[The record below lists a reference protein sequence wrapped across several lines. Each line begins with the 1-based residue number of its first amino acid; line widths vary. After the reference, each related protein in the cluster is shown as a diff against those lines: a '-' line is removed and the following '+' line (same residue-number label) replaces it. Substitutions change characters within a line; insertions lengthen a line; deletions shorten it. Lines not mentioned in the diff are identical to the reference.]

1 MVEGLI
7 YKEAR
12 YDVLIDI
19 YEDGFNHQIV
29 LRNLDFKGAVEAI
42 AQGGYDNIKIVDT
55 NNPKYSVELTW

>member
-29 LRNLDFKGAVEAI
+29 LRSIDFEAAVKAI
-42 AQGGYDNIKIVDT
+42 TNGGYDTIKLVDT
-55 NNPKYSVELTW
+55 RNPGFNVELTW